1 MSETNNN
8 IFIQF
13 EETGALPT
21 IIKVLGVGG
30 GGSNAVNHM
39 FKKGITGVDFVVC
52 NTDLQSLSVSPV
64 PTRMQIGKD
73 LTEGRGA
80 GNSPE
85 VGRNAALENA
95 DDIRNLLSNGTKM
108 VFITA
113 GMGGGTGTGA
123 APVIAQIAKELD
135 ILTVG
140 IVTTPFS
147 FEGSRRKNQAEQG
160 ISEMKKYVDSL
171 IIINNDKV
179 RDHYGN
185 LKLSEAFGKADDVL
199 TVAAKGIS
207 ELVTEVGYMNVDFE
221 DVKAIMKNSGVAI
234 MGTGFA
240 EGEDRA
246 KKAVEM
252 ALNSPLLND
261 DDVYGASN
269 ILLYMAS
276 GQDEISMDEVSEI
289 SEYIQEAAGSSAEV
303 IWGTGTDMSL
313 ENKISVTVIATNFNK
328 AKLSA
333 ENESNNAMVIPMQAE
348 IGKQELPDLFNEE
361 EEMKVIVKAQNEEN
375 NSNNSDIHS
384 SSQTP
389 VAPSEKITL
398 HLDSDDE
405 NEKNSLNNFSVNDK
419 SGSEPMS
426 NATQDLF
433 SEKNLEIKEFEQQP
447 QQDPLINNLQTDR
460 MASLKNFNF
469 TNSAAHNFDEYEQP
483 AFSRRGVCLSN
494 ENCSEDKVVS
504 RFTLSEG
511 NDKKPE
517 IKENNTYLHD
527 NVD

>member
-1 MSETNNN
+1 
-8 IFIQF
+8 
-13 EETGALPT
+13 
-21 IIKVLGVGG
+21 
-30 GGSNAVNHM
+30 
-39 FKKGITGVDFVVC
+39 
-52 NTDLQSLSVSPV
+52 
-64 PTRMQIGKD
+64 MQIGKD

-160 ISEMKKYVDSL
+160 I
-171 IIINNDKV
+171 
-179 RDHYGN
+179 
-185 LKLSEAFGKADDVL
+185 SEAFGKADDVL

>member
-13 EETGALPT
+13 EETKDLPT
-21 IIKVLGVGG
+21 IIKVFGVGG

-39 FKKGITGVDFVVC
+39 FKQGITGVEFVVC
-52 NTDLQSLSVSPV
+52 NTDLQSLSISPV
-64 PTRMQIGKD
+64 PIRMQIGKD

-85 VGRNAALENA
+85 IGRNAALEDA
-95 DDIRNLLSNGTKM
+95 DGIRNLLSSGTKM

-140 IVTTPFS
+140 IVTTPFA
-147 FEGSRRKNQAEQG
+147 FEGSRRKSQAEQG
-160 ISEMKKYVDSL
+160 INEMKKYVDSL

-185 LKLSEAFGKADDVL
+185 LKLSEAFGKADDIL

-207 ELVTEVGYMNVDFE
+207 ELITEVGYMNVDFE
-221 DVKAIMKNSGVAI
+221 DVKAVMKNSGVAI
-234 MGTGFA
+234 MGTGLA

-261 DDVYGASN
+261 DNVYGANN

-276 GQDEISMDEVSEI
+276 GEDEISMDEVSEI

-313 ENKISVTVIATNFNK
+313 GKNISVTVIATNFNRTQHSSENTSN
-328 AKLSA
+328 SA
-333 ENESNNAMVIPMQAE
+333 TIIPMQPE
-348 IGKQELPDLFNEE
+348 IEKQDLPNHFNEE
-361 EEMKVIVKAQNEEN
+361 QEEMKVFVKPQNEEN
-375 NSNNSDIHS
+375 NSNNLDIHS
-384 SSQTP
+384 NSQTT
-389 VAPSEKITL
+389 VEPSEKITL
-398 HLDSDDE
+398 HLDSDE
-405 NEKNSLNNFSVNDK
+405 EKDLFNNFSVNDK
-419 SGSEPMS
+419 SGSEPVS
-426 NATQDLF
+426 DATQDLF
-433 SEKNLEIKEFEQQP
+433 SEKPIEIKEVEQQP
-447 QQDPLINNLQTDR
+447 HQEPLINNLQNDR
-460 MASLKNFNF
+460 ITNLKGFNF

-483 AFSRRGVCLSN
+483 AFSRRGVSLSE
-494 ENCSEDKVVS
+494 ENNSEDKIVS

-511 NDKKPE
+511 SDKKPE
-517 IKENNTYLHD
+517 IKESNTYLHD

>member
-8 IFIQF
+8 VFIQF
-13 EETGALPT
+13 EEASALPT
-21 IIKVLGVGG
+21 IIKVIGVGG

-39 FKKGITGVDFVVC
+39 FKQGITGVDFVVC
-52 NTDLQSLSVSPV
+52 NTDLQSLSISPV
-64 PTRMQIGKD
+64 PIRMQIGKD

-85 VGRNAALENA
+85 IGRNAALEDA
-95 DDIRNLLSNGTKM
+95 DEIRNLLSNGTKM

-140 IVTTPFS
+140 IVTTPFG
-147 FEGSRRKNQAEQG
+147 FEGSRRKSQAEQG
-160 ISEMKKYVDSL
+160 INEIKKYVDCL

-185 LKLSEAFGKADDVL
+185 LKLSEAFGKADDIL

-207 ELVTEVGYMNVDFE
+207 ELITEVGYMNVDFE

-240 EGEDRA
+240 EGEGRA

-261 DDVYGASN
+261 DNVYGASN

-313 ENKISVTVIATNFNK
+313 ENKISVTVIATNFNRTQH
-328 AKLSA
+328 SA
-333 ENESNNAMVIPMQAE
+333 ENESNSATIIPMQPE
-348 IGKQELPDLFNEE
+348 IESQELPNLFHEE
-361 EEMKVIVKAQNEEN
+361 EEMKVILKSQNEEN
-375 NSNNSDIHS
+375 NSNNLDIHS
-384 SSQTP
+384 NSQTT
-389 VAPSEKITL
+389 VEPSEKITL
-398 HLDSDDE
+398 HLDSDE
-405 NEKNSLNNFSVNDK
+405 EKDLFNNFSVNDK
-419 SGSEPMS
+419 SGSEPAS

-433 SEKNLEIKEFEQQP
+433 SEKPIEIKEVEQQP
-447 QQDPLINNLQTDR
+447 PHQEPLINNLQNDR
-460 MASLKNFNF
+460 MANLKGFNF

-483 AFSRRGVCLSN
+483 AFSRRGVNLSE
-494 ENCSEDKVVS
+494 ENNSEDKIVS

-511 NDKKPE
+511 SDKKPE
-517 IKENNTYLHD
+517 IKESNTYLHD